1 MHSYKKLTEK
11 ESIDLSNY
19 QLTSLGIGI
28 AKGQFKLS
36 DVGDLLPGSVMLH
49 DMRTLKATYMNKW
62 GCDHLRHSLEEIEAM
77 GGAYYDKFFFEE
89 EMKVTRARA
98 NEFVGRKDP
107 TSQFAYY
114 ERLKI
119 EGKNTAGLY
128 YSSCKLLSTEDPL
141 EASDKLIIISTPVQ
155 GVALAGRKLSKLV
168 EENEYAMKNHN
179 KFVSLTQREK
189 QIISLLAEGK
199 SSQEISEVLF
209 ISYHTVTTHR
219 KNISRK
225 LNIRTFSEL
234 LKFANAFDLI
244 RY

>member
-1 MHSYKKLTEK
+1 MPPPKKLTEN
-11 ESIDLSNY
+11 EIIELSNY

-28 AKGQFKLS
+28 AKGRFKIS

-49 DMRTLKATYMNKW
+49 DLSDMKAVYINKW
-62 GCDHLRHSLEEIEAM
+62 GCDHLRHSLEEIEEM
-77 GGAYYDKFFFEE
+77 GPAYYEKFFFEE
-89 EMKVTRARA
+89 EMRVTRQRA
-98 NEFVGRKDP
+98 NEFVARKDP
-107 TSQFAYY
+107 TAQFSYF

-119 EGKNTAGLY
+119 EGRNPVGLY
-128 YSSCKLLSTEDPL
+128 YSSCKLLTTEDPL
-141 EASDKLIIISTPVQ
+141 EASDKLIIISTPVE
-155 GVALAGRKLSKLV
+155 GIALAGRKLSKLV
-168 EENEYAMKNHN
+168 EENEYAMKHHS
-179 KFVSLTQREK
+179 KFISLTSREK

-199 SSQEISEVLF
+199 SSQEISDVLF